1 MKEEKKAAKRAQA
14 EARRLAKEA
23 EDKKL
28 QDVRGLHDIAR
39 KKSVQS
45 VKQGSSNLIV
55 RHSRGGG
62 LLLPGR
68 HQPSPDPRKA
78 HQRSPPSVWILYIVG
93 CMLLSF
99 VGLLCTQVD
108 GWIGR

>member
-39 KKSVQS
+39 KKVCSKCQA
-45 VKQGSSNLIV
+45 GF
-55 RHSRGGG
+55 R
-62 LLLPGR
+62 P
-68 HQPSPDPRKA
+68 
-78 HQRSPPSVWILYIVG
+78 
-93 CMLLSF
+93 
-99 VGLLCTQVD
+99 T
-108 GWIGR
+108 

>member
-39 KKSVQS
+39 KNVVQS
-45 VKQGSSNLIV
+45 VKQGFVQPDRTSFQ
-55 RHSRGGG
+55 GGAVV
-62 LLLPGR
+62 P
-68 HQPSPDPRKA
+68 
-78 HQRSPPSVWILYIVG
+78 W
-93 CMLLSF
+93 
-99 VGLLCTQVD
+99 
-108 GWIGR
+108 